1 MVRTAVCLALA
12 ALATACSSVQAYE
25 GPARDDA
32 ELAFVIPENQRNRQ
46 RAAGPFGTPKDGGR
60 VIVRIGGEGLAAFKD
75 RFAVLPGRT
84 VVSAVYMD
92 KRTPYPDRELVTES
106 VDLAFDAQAGHTYA
120 VRGAATWPSGKAAVT
135 LWVVDGATG
144 RSVAS
149 AAVPES
155 KVILKFNP
163 PDLLP

>member
-1 MVRTAVCLALA
+1 MVRTALSLALA
-12 ALATACSSVQAYE
+12 VLGTACSSVQTYE

-32 ELAFVIPENQRNRQ
+32 QLAFVIPENQRNRQ
-46 RAAGPFGTPKDGGR
+46 RAAGLLGTPKDGGR
-60 VIVRIGGEGLAAFKD
+60 VVVRIGGESLAPFKD

-84 VVSAVYMD
+84 VVSAVYAD
-92 KRTPYPDRELVTES
+92 KRTPYPDRSLVTES

-120 VRGAATWPSGKAAVT
+120 VRGAATWPGGKAAVT

-155 KVILKFNP
+155 KILMKFDP
-163 PDLLP
+163 PEIGN